1 MRDTIELLKD
11 IVSDMDDKIESGDH
25 SQEEIVEMVT
35 KGLEAD
41 GYAPDDITTT
51 MGAQAEA
58 LVEAAFLSYNLYYPP
73 HRVSREA
80 LVLRW
85 GKPQEKRSYS
95 YRLTLTH

>member
-35 KGLEAD
+35 KGLEAE

-51 MGAQAEA
+51 MLTDLDAWVMEQVTGAP
-58 LVEAAFLSYNLYYPP
+58 SSSTGSPC
-73 HRVSREA
+73 
-80 LVLRW
+80 
-85 GKPQEKRSYS
+85 
-95 YRLTLTH
+95 YRTGELN